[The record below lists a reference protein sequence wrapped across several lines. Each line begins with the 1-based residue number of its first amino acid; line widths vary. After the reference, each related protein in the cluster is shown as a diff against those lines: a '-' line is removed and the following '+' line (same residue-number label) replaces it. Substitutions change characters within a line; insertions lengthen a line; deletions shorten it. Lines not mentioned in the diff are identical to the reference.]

1 MFGRHT
7 QKPDALGE
15 RHRDNTEKALA
26 VIVVVVVARTTAAT
40 KRFMMPGSVAV
51 DVVRGVDD
59 EDVIVEV
66 VVIAASLTNMSCR
79 RGV

>member
-1 MFGRHT
+1 MFDRHT

-26 VIVVVVVARTTAAT
+26 VVVVVVVARRTAAT
-40 KRFMMPGSVAV
+40 KRFMMPGSVPV
-51 DVVRGVDD
+51 DVVRGV
-59 EDVIVEV
+59 EV
-66 VVIAASLTNMSCR
+66 YEVVIAASLTNMSCR